1 MWGTVGNVW
10 RVCIPLHARGAR
22 DDARGARPARGGRGR
37 QCQLVRCVV
46 WVTAGADR
54 RDTLIQRRGGA
65 LMRTG
70 AWLEAGTREAKPK
83 VNGEE
88 GPNG

>member
-1 MWGTVGNVW
+1 M
-10 RVCIPLHARGAR
+10 
-22 DDARGARPARGGRGR
+22 
-37 QCQLVRCVV
+37 RCVV

-83 VNGEE
+83 VNGERLKGRTADVNRLLELQKRTKASKANE
-88 GPNG
+88 GFKI